1 MNKSVLVVDDEEH
14 ICELV
19 KTYLKDDFDIITAHD
34 GQTALAL
41 FEDKRFDLVIL
52 DIMLPGLSGWEVCRC
67 IRKKGDTPIIM
78 LTAKDEDIDK
88 ILGLE
93 LGADDYVT
101 KPFNPRELLA
111 RVKAVLRR
119 FVGTKEGSSQ
129 VLDYPGIVINK
140 ETHQVFV
147 NQVTIDLTAKE
158 FDLLWLFANNP
169 GMVIGREQLIQKIW
183 GYDYMGDTRAIDN
196 AIKRLRR
203 KLESVEGAPLFIH
216 TVWGVGYKF
225 EVIT

>member
-1 MNKSVLVVDDEEH
+1 MKMSVLVVDDEEH

-19 KTYLKDDFDIITAHD
+19 KTYLKDEFDITTAND
-34 GQTALAL
+34 GQTALEL

-52 DIMLPGLSGWEVCRC
+52 DIMLPGLSGWEVCRS
-67 IRKKGDTPIIM
+67 IRKKGNTPIIM

-119 FVGTKEGSSQ
+119 FTGTREDSVK
-129 VLDYPGIVINK
+129 VLEYQGIAINR
-140 ETHQVFV
+140 ETHKVFV
-147 NQVTIDLTAKE
+147 NQTNIDLTAKE
-158 FDLLWLFANNP
+158 FDLLWIFANNP
-169 GMVIGREQLIQKIW
+169 GMVLSREQLIQKIW
-183 GYDYMGDTRAIDN
+183 GYDFMGETRAIDN

-203 KLESVEGAPLFIH
+203 KLESVEEAPLFIH

-225 EVIT
+225 EVIV

>member
-1 MNKSVLVVDDEEH
+1 MNMSVLVVDDEEH

-19 KTYLKDDFDIITAHD
+19 KTYLKDEFDITTAHD

-52 DIMLPGLSGWEVCRC
+52 DIMLPGLSGWEVCRY
-67 IRKKGDTPIIM
+67 IRKRGNTPIIM
-78 LTAKDEDIDK
+78 LTAKGEDIDK

-119 FVGTKEGSSQ
+119 FIGAKEDSIQ
-129 VLDYPGIVINK
+129 VLEYPGIALNR
-140 ETHQVFV
+140 ETHKVIV
-147 NQVTIDLTAKE
+147 NQINLDLTAKE

-169 GMVIGREQLIQKIW
+169 GMVFSREQLIQKIW

-225 EVIT
+225 EVIM

>member
-1 MNKSVLVVDDEEH
+1 MDISILVVDDEEH

-19 KTYLKDDFDIITAHD
+19 KTYLKDEFDITTAHD

-52 DIMLPGLSGWEVCRC
+52 DIMLLGLSGWEVCRY
-67 IRKKGDTPIIM
+67 IRKKGNTPIIM

-88 ILGLE
+88 ILGPE

-119 FVGTKEGSSQ
+119 FTGTKEDSVKALEYQ
-129 VLDYPGIVINK
+129 GIAINR
-140 ETHQVFV
+140 ETGQFFV
-147 NQVTIDLTAKE
+147 NQK
-158 FDLLWLFANNP
+158 
-169 GMVIGREQLIQKIW
+169 
-183 GYDYMGDTRAIDN
+183 
-196 AIKRLRR
+196 
-203 KLESVEGAPLFIH
+203 
-216 TVWGVGYKF
+216 
-225 EVIT
+225 